1 MFKKLLILLAC
12 CGAAAVVSAAET
24 PKSFPD
30 IFPKRQI
37 NDSWRTIELPAGT
50 DTGKLAL
57 FELENGKLTDRAVP
71 FRILKGASGEVILK
85 FKVPGLNPGQGG
97 GVVWKDGKAK
107 LTGTRNSVPVPE
119 DFGCRLLFR
128 KGGVIDNTIP
138 AGPAELIYNG
148 DFSIP
153 HKKNPDIPDGFYNVF
168 SGDRDP
174 ARKRYT
180 FLKPGLRIVRHAP
193 GGDFF
198 PIYLRLERGVTY
210 TFSIHGSCTNP
221 SGRWIVMGFEFV
233 NKQGKRLPNGTTVY
247 LFHSRRG
254 ALPLKVLSK
263 TFMAPAEAVS
273 ATICLRVY
281 ATDQVMTIKNISL
294 KAEPFR
300 AGKLSGTELLRKEL
314 VSSYVPGLSLT
325 ENLSSAVVTP
335 HWDMFKDPAQKFPKL
350 LYLTGNTGSF
360 ITSRVHRRH
369 IIELAQRAKL
379 DFTYLPLF
387 RKIAGSRNSWHFN
400 WADTLEP
407 YTLAR
412 LREITKVPEA
422 VMLNQVDF
430 TYIPAVTRA
439 QLLSWQKQGAPMIFF
454 NCKNIPAE
462 LLGKAE
468 ALPPHLL
475 ATLPRMRDLR
485 PDQIGGNLRF
495 FRQGKTPV
503 FTVDTGD
510 FILWNVRYLPFVPAE
525 VSYEMV
531 PNFHGADFPYWE
543 YCYMLHLKL
552 LRYAAAAEG
561 KVIARKAGGAD
572 LELDSAEPCT
582 VTVRTVARDYWGR
595 LLGEARK
602 KYTLRKGMNRL
613 VLPLP
618 KTPLPGGISV
628 LNFRVFDAQ
637 GRELDCGAS
646 RIDTPALPLKITMA
660 APGLVFA
667 RKAPV
672 EFTLESVPGALFSCE
687 IADTEGR
694 VVWRGGGKGTK
705 YSVPLRFP
713 YTKLYNLFVKA
724 KLDGKSALLKQ
735 EFSLESAPIDPYETA
750 AVIWPGASQFF
761 PGLRKMGFNMS
772 YTNFTNAGVKYGML
786 RSLATLGMEAVSCGS
801 GLVMNRTMQKYKE
814 DVASDPVRNPCF
826 SDPDRAAKV
835 EAELLRIAKDYRFRY
850 FGLRHY
856 ILADEA
862 YLGGTVCFSPHCL
875 AGFREELKTRYKDLA
890 ELNRSWGTSFGTWEQ
905 VVPIQLKE
913 LKNPDRLAR
922 YVEHKLFMNK
932 VFAKN
937 WVGTVGAV
945 LNKEVPGSISGL
957 SGTGNPGCSYDWVQ
971 MMKYNPL
978 LIYYGGPQGNA
989 VRDFAPRHG
998 RRGKFQ
1004 GYSRGFLRNEVSI
1017 KGNIWLDTFLGANI
1031 ICKFPCESLM
1041 GDLTVTPNAEFFG
1054 EAVREIRSGFGA
1066 RLLRGKE
1073 LGRDVGIFYSQ
1084 MSVLCALATHV
1095 GAQNIN
1101 NIWSS
1106 WPALLAD
1113 LGLRGRMFSYE
1124 ELEEKVPDF
1133 KVIILPGSFSLSRK
1147 QLANLKRFAER
1158 GGTVIADC
1166 CPGWYDVHGNRATD
1180 GLAEEFFGIDRS
1192 AARFYPADAPV
1203 YKTLPVG
1210 ETGLKLRGATAG
1222 LTEHGEP
1229 LMITKKH
1236 GKGKSVLL
1244 NLAIGNYYS
1253 VTLGGA
1259 GGEEEIAKGGSNVTR
1274 AAFRS
1279 LASPLIFEKCKAPFA
1294 VAGIADP
1301 AAVFF
1306 RRDGSNFYAGFL
1318 PKFGNEPSYSVLKW
1332 SDAAVKLPVEG
1343 HIYEMRSGK
1352 YLGYGSSCKLKVRG
1366 GDPVLLSILPEKI
1379 TGIDLTL
1386 PKVWKRGESRKVVL
1400 KVRGGQG
1407 NHVFRVEIRDPE
1419 GVLPWGYAWNFY
1431 GPAAGAA
1438 FDFQFACSDRPGA
1451 WRISVRD
1458 VDSGVTREFPV
1469 DLK

>member
-1 MFKKLLILLAC
+1 MFRKILALLAF
-12 CGAAAVVSAAET
+12 CGAAALVCGAES

-37 NDSWRTIELPAGT
+37 NDSYRTIELPAGT

-57 FELENGKLTDRAVP
+57 FELDGGKLTDRVVP

-85 FKVPGLNPGQGG
+85 FKGPGLTHGSGA

-107 LTGTRNSVPVPE
+107 LTGTRNAVPVPE

-153 HKKNPDIPDGFYNVF
+153 HKKNPDIPDGFFSVF
-168 SGDRDP
+168 SGARDP
-174 ARKRYT
+174 AKKRYT

-198 PIYLRLERGVTY
+198 PICLRLERGVTY

-221 SGRWIVMGFEFV
+221 SGRWIVMGFEFY
-233 NKQGKRLPNGTTVY
+233 NRQGKRLPNGTTVY

-254 ALPLKVLSK
+254 ALPLKTLSK

-294 KAEPFR
+294 KADPFR
-300 AGKLSGTELLRKEL
+300 AEKLSETELLRKEL

-325 ENLSSAVVTP
+325 ENLSHAVVTP
-335 HWDMFKDPAQKFPKL
+335 HWDMYKNPARKFPKL

-360 ITSRVHRRH
+360 ISSRIHRRH

-379 DFTYLPLF
+379 EFTYLPLF
-387 RKIAGSRNSWHFN
+387 RKIASSRNSWHFN

-407 YTLAR
+407 YTLAK

-454 NCKNIPAE
+454 NCKNIPAD

-475 ATLPRMRDLR
+475 ATLPRMRELR
-485 PDQIGGNLRF
+485 PEQIRENLRF
-495 FRQGKTPV
+495 FRQGKTPI
-503 FTVDTGD
+503 FTIDTGD
-510 FILWNVRYLPFVPAE
+510 FTLWNVRYLPFVPAE
-525 VSYEMV
+525 FSYEMV

-561 KVIARKAGGAD
+561 KVIARKAERTI
-572 LELDSAEPCT
+572 LEVDSAEPCA
-582 VTVRTVARDYWGR
+582 VTVRTVARDYYGR
-595 LLGEARK
+595 LLGEAQK
-602 KYTLRKGMNRL
+602 KYTLRKGKNQL

-618 KTPLPGGISV
+618 GKPLPGGTSI
-628 LNFRVFDAQ
+628 LNFRIFDAQ
-637 GRELDCGAS
+637 NRELDCGAS
-646 RIDTPALPLKITMA
+646 RVDTPALPLKIAMA
-660 APGLVFA
+660 APQLVFA
-667 RKAPV
+667 RRDPV
-672 EFTLESVPGALFSCE
+672 NFTLESVPGALFSCE

-724 KLDGKSALLKQ
+724 ELGGKTALLKQ

-801 GLVMNRTMQKYKE
+801 GLVLNRTMQKYKE
-814 DVASDPVRNPCF
+814 DIASDPVRNPCF
-826 SDPDRAAKV
+826 SDPGRAAKV
-835 EAELLRIAKDYRFRY
+835 EAELLRIAKDYRFHY

-875 AGFREELKTRYKDLA
+875 AEFRKELKTRYKDLA
-890 ELNRSWGTSFGTWEQ
+890 ELNKSWGTSYASWDQ
-905 VVPIQLKE
+905 AVPVQLKE
-913 LKNPDRLAR
+913 LKDPDRLAR

-932 VFAKN
+932 VFARN

-945 LNKEVPGSISGL
+945 LNREVPGSISGL
-957 SGTGNPGCSYDWVQ
+957 SGTGNPGYSYDWVQ

-1004 GYSRGFLRNEVSI
+1004 GYSRGFLRNEVVA
-1017 KGNIWLDTFLGANI
+1017 KGKVWQDVFAGANL
-1031 ICKFPCESLM
+1031 ICKFPCESLL
-1041 GDLTVTPNAEFFG
+1041 GDLTVTPNMRFFA
-1054 EAVREIRSGFGA
+1054 EAVKEIRSGFGA
-1066 RLLRGKE
+1066 RMLRGE
-1073 LGRDVGIFYSQ
+1073 DVGRDIGVLYSQ
-1084 MSVLCALATHV
+1084 MSVLCAFSNQFGQQNVRNTH
-1095 GAQNIN
+1095 
-1101 NIWSS
+1101 SS
-1106 WPALLAD
+1106 WHALLTD
-1113 LGLRGRMFSYE
+1113 LGLKSRMISYE
-1124 ELEEKVPDF
+1124 DLEKNVPKF
-1133 KVIILPGSFSLSRK
+1133 KIVVLPATFSLSK
-1147 QLANLKRFAER
+1147 NQLANLQKYVEQ
-1158 GGTVIADC
+1158 GGIVVADC
-1166 CPGWYDVHGNRATD
+1166 GPGWYDDHGNRLTD
-1180 GLAEEFFGIDRS
+1180 GSVEKFFGIDRS
-1192 AARFYPADAPV
+1192 AARLYPSNAPR

-1210 ETGLKLRGATAG
+1210 ETGLKLAG
-1222 LTEHGEP
+1222 GKAALTVGGEP
-1229 LMITKKH
+1229 IMITRSC
-1236 GKGKSVLL
+1236 GKGKTLLL
-1244 NLAIGNYYS
+1244 NLGIGGYFT

-1259 GGEEEIAKGGSNVTR
+1259 GGEEEIAKGGAGLTCQALR
-1274 AAFRS
+1274 E
-1279 LASPLIFEKCKAPFA
+1279 LTSPVFCSICRPPFEVKGITGPTIFLHKD
-1294 VAGIADP
+1294 GI
-1301 AAVFF
+1301 
-1306 RRDGSNFYAGFL
+1306 NFYAGIL
-1318 PKFGNEPSYSVLKW
+1318 PPVKDVPSLSDLKRETVRVKFP
-1332 SDAAVKLPVEG
+1332 VKG
-1343 HIYEMRSGK
+1343 HLYEMRSGR
-1352 YLGYGSSCKLKVRG
+1352 YLGFGDSCTLKVRS
-1366 GDPVLLSILPEKI
+1366 GDPALLSILRDKVTGVKI
-1379 TGIDLTL
+1379 G
-1386 PKVWKRGESRKVVL
+1386 PPAEWKRGESRKVTV
-1400 KVRGGQG
+1400 KIAGGSG
-1407 NHVFRVEIRDPE
+1407 NHVLRIEVRRPD
-1419 GVLPWGYAWNFY
+1419 GTLPLNYFWNAY
-1431 GPAAGAA
+1431 VPAEKSA
-1438 FDFQFACSDRPGA
+1438 FDFQFARNDVPGK
-1451 WRISVRD
+1451 WEFRVRD
-1458 VDSGVTREFPV
+1458 IDSGVTGSTFVE
-1469 DLK
+1469 LK